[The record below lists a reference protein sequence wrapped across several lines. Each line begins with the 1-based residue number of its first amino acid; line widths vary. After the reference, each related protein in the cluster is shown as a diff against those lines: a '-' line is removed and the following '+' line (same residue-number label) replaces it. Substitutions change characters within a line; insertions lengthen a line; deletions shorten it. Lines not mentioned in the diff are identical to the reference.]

1 MCGKSIQIQVKFD
14 FKAKWKLFYLDIC
27 NTFET
32 NQNFSASS
40 FQNMSEINKITSE
53 TRFDWILNFVC
64 FFSAFLRRSSLF
76 CADGIRVVRSVTIVN
91 GSTILC
97 KILKIFVHFAHI
109 RSCITH
115 LMWFEIMET
124 NPEEAKTPMC
134 FSHHWT
140 SKTIADYGHRN

>member
-53 TRFDWILNFVC
+53 NRFDWILNFVC
-64 FFSAFLRRSSLF
+64 FFSAFLRFSSLE
-76 CADGIRVVRSVTIVN
+76 CYDGLSDVKKAEADKLIQSWAMQSFNLGQY
-91 GSTILC
+91 
-97 KILKIFVHFAHI
+97 K
-109 RSCITH
+109 
-115 LMWFEIMET
+115 
-124 NPEEAKTPMC
+124 
-134 FSHHWT
+134 
-140 SKTIADYGHRN
+140 

>member
-64 FFSAFLRRSSLF
+64 FFSAFLRFSSLECYDGLSDVKYLDF
-76 CADGIRVVRSVTIVN
+76 KTVTADRHREAATVWLLHTRETRVAALSHTHTQAQELCDCCTPENVARS
-91 GSTILC
+91 
-97 KILKIFVHFAHI
+97 
-109 RSCITH
+109 
-115 LMWFEIMET
+115 
-124 NPEEAKTPMC
+124 
-134 FSHHWT
+134 
-140 SKTIADYGHRN
+140 